1 MKPEHDTES
10 NAMQA
15 TANSTLPPDAGVT
28 VARSVLHGALTAAER
43 AADEL
48 NDKIRECE
56 QQRDDFVRRAGAMQK
71 HLDHLHAQHA
81 NWTRLVRELL
91 AATDHTERNQT

>member
-1 MKPEHDTES
+1 MKPERDTES

-15 TANSTLPPDAGVT
+15 TVPDAGVT

-56 QQRDDFVRRAGAMQK
+56 QQRDAFVRQAGAMQK

-81 NWTRLVRELL
+81 NWTRLVRDLL
-91 AATDHTERNQT
+91 AAADHTERNQT